1 MTQSHQVMLRH
12 LMMMVRMKMVMKRRQ
27 RQRKR
32 RRSMS
37 GPGCVVVHGGQ
48 MAPKAGSCLID
59 FFFFFLSDTE
69 TSSNVHT
76 WRSRDTAARQV
87 SGLQIE
93 ARRRAAI
100 LWTLTLAARTRRRQ
114 SVNGRTTGDLSR
126 EPPLPRPE
134 GEISLGGRCSALF
147 TRTKSRRD
155 GGRT

>member
-1 MTQSHQVMLRH
+1 
-12 LMMMVRMKMVMKRRQ
+12 
-27 RQRKR
+27 
-32 RRSMS
+32 MS

-100 LWTLTLAARTRRRQ
+100 LWTLRWPLEHVAG
-114 SVNGRTTGDLSR
+114 SPSMDGRL
-126 EPPLPRPE
+126 
-134 GEISLGGRCSALF
+134 EI
-147 TRTKSRRD
+147 
-155 GGRT
+155 